1 MAHKTI
7 SLDAEAYAALARKK
21 RQDQTFSEVIKAHFG
36 RRTTGADLER
46 ALADLHLSDD
56 TLDAIEEQIR
66 ARRESPARAPERAQ
80 RGVQL
85 TMRTLREA
93 AGKTLSVV
101 AEASMIDQAGLS
113 RLESRDDLTDC
124 QVSTLQRYVAALG
137 GQLELV
143 AAFGN
148 KNIILSG
155 VAQAGPSGKVASA
168 KRSPSNTEQL
178 LNMKGVPVA
187 DLFELPVA
195 ARLRLIELLWDSI
208 AAEPE
213 AVPIPDELRAEL
225 DRRLADFEADPEPGS
240 PWEEVRSRILR
251 RLEG

>member
-21 RQDQTFSEVIKAHFG
+21 RQGQTFSEVIKAHFG

-46 ALADLHLSDD
+46 ALANLHLSED

-66 ARRESPARAPERAQ
+66 ARKESSARAPERAQ
-80 RGVQL
+80 RGVHL

-93 AGKTLSVV
+93 AGKTQTAV
-101 AEASMIDQAGLS
+101 AEACMIDQADIS
-113 RLESRDDLTDC
+113 RLESRENLADC

-148 KNIILSG
+148 KRIILSG
-155 VAQAGPSGKVASA
+155 VAQAGPSGDATRAKSSPA
-168 KRSPSNTEQL
+168 KRASTS
-178 LNMKGVPVA
+178 G
-187 DLFELPVA
+187 
-195 ARLRLIELLWDSI
+195 
-208 AAEPE
+208 
-213 AVPIPDELRAEL
+213 
-225 DRRLADFEADPEPGS
+225 
-240 PWEEVRSRILR
+240 
-251 RLEG
+251 